1 MARYLAND
9 SEPKHG
15 PPRAKAPR
23 RARRLL
29 SRVSVATA
37 TSLPASAL
45 KTPSRSNAHPH
56 DRTLAIATVALL
68 LSGVFDVGRAL
79 YCRYRLSY
87 AVTQSASLLSR
98 WPVAAGNN
106 DANALST
113 TAADLVRRMSG
124 LRDLPRDAVRAHR
137 EIAVAQAGAGAPKLS
152 RVTVTVHYTLPL
164 LSPHVRALFR
174 DGRVSLEAVAVHA
187 MPPPPP
193 SADALRS
200 AA

>member
-1 MARYLAND
+1 M
-9 SEPKHG
+9 
-15 PPRAKAPR
+15 
-23 RARRLL
+23 
-29 SRVSVATA
+29 ATA
-37 TSLPASAL
+37 TSLRAPAL
-45 KTPSRSNAHPH
+45 RTPSRCNAHSH

-98 WPVAAGNN
+98 WPLAAANNN
-106 DANALST
+106 DAATLST

-124 LRDLPRDAVRAHR
+124 LRDLPRAAVRAHR
-137 EIAVAQAGAGAPKLS
+137 EIAVAQAGAGAPQLS
-152 RVTVTVHYTLPL
+152 RVTVTVRYTLPL